1 MDEHKNSNK
10 FLKHKIGIIGGT
22 FDPIHY
28 GHLFIA
34 ETALDKLNLDKIIFI
49 PAGIP
54 PHKNQSLI
62 TDSFKRVDMVKLATK
77 KNSNFEVSTIEVNK
91 QKTSYTIDTI
101 KELKKYYNNK
111 VDIFFITG
119 DDAFINI
126 ETWKKYDELLN
137 STNFIVMTRSINNSK
152 LLNEKIELYK
162 TKYNANVTKVE
173 IPILEISSTDVRE
186 RIKKNNSI
194 KYLLPEEVEKYIL
207 ENKLYMEQGL

>member
-1 MDEHKNSNK
+1 MNEYKNSNK
-10 FLKHKIGIIGGT
+10 FSKHKVGIMGGT

-91 QKTSYTIDTI
+91 QNTSYTIDTI

-126 ETWKKYDELLN
+126 ETWKKYDELLT
-137 STNFIVMTRSINNSK
+137 STNFIVMTRSRNNSK
-152 LLNEKIELYK
+152 LLDEKIELYK
-162 TKYNANVTKVE
+162 TKHNANVTKIE

>member
-1 MDEHKNSNK
+1 MNEYKDSNE
-10 FLKHKIGIIGGT
+10 FSKHKIGIMGGT

-49 PAGIP
+49 PTGIP
-54 PHKNQSLI
+54 PHKKRSLI

-77 KNSNFEVSTIEVNK
+77 KNSNFEVSNIEVNK
-91 QKTSYTIDTI
+91 EKTSYTIDTI
-101 KELKKYYNNK
+101 KDLKNYYNNK

-119 DDAFINI
+119 DDAFVNI
-126 ETWKKYDELLN
+126 ETWKRYDELLK

-152 LLNEKIELYK
+152 LLDEKIELYR

-194 KYLLPEEVEKYIL
+194 KYLLPEEVEKYIF
-207 ENKLYMEQGL
+207 ENKLYME